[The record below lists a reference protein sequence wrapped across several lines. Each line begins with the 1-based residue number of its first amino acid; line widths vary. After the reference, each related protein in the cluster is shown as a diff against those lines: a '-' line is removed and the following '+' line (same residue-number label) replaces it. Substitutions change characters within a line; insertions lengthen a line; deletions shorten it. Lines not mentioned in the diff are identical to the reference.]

1 MPHVSTRKQATVEPV
16 WGVGCLQQTG
26 TERFGSVVQFGC
38 RQDPFPF
45 VSTRKDD
52 KPALVIASLE
62 ALAMLLGLKAFYGE
76 TPPEERSTFQV
87 LPTWTDNKRNGS
99 ILTKLMCT
107 RYPVSAILM
116 ELAVHMKAMEQ
127 KTAVNWTPREANR
140 EADASANGD
149 SSGFDPAKEIK
160 FDLSHMHWRI
170 LPDALQMGEDAVHDA
185 ERRGA
190 LPHTGKKR
198 RRRRLEEGL
207 KMTDP
212 W

>member
-1 MPHVSTRKQATVEPV
+1 MKPALGAPRVDAQASDSRAGV
-16 WGVGCLQQTG
+16 GVGCLQQTE
-26 TERFGSVVQFGC
+26 TERFGSGC
-38 RQDPFPF
+38 LRGSVWMSTGSISL

-62 ALAMLLGLKAFYGE
+62 ALAILLALKAFYGE
-76 TPPEERSTFQV
+76 TPPEERSTVQV
-87 LPTWTDNKRNGS
+87 LPTWTDNKGNGS
-99 ILTKLMCT
+99 ILNKLMCT

-160 FDLSHMHWRI
+160 FDLSHRHWRI
-170 LPDALQMGEDAVHDA
+170 LPRW
-185 ERRGA
+185 ERTQCTMQRDVE
-190 LPHTGKKR
+190 LSHTRARNGVADDLR
-198 RRRRLEEGL
+198 RASR
-207 KMTDP
+207 
-212 W
+212 